1 MGILAVWGSTGTM
14 PYEEI
19 IAFIPIFIAAAMT
32 LGYDAIIGVAI
43 SIVPVGA
50 GFASTTANP
59 FTIGFAQTISE
70 RPMFSGESLTDYGGG
85 KSCIMKRWHG

>member
-1 MGILAVWGSTGTM
+1 MVILAVWGPTGTM

-43 SIVPVGA
+43 FIVPVGV
-50 GFASTTANP
+50 GFASATVDS
-59 FTIGFAQTISE
+59 FTIGVAQTISE
-70 RPMFSGESLTDYGGG
+70 RPMFSGVGYSL
-85 KSCIMKRWHG
+85 

>member
-1 MGILAVWGSTGTM
+1 MVILAVRGSTGIM

-32 LGYDAIIGVAI
+32 LGYDVIIGVAI
-43 SIVPVGA
+43 SIVPVGV
-50 GFASTTANP
+50 GFASATANP

-70 RPMFSGESLTDYGGG
+70 RPMFSGVGYRIFNGLWRG
-85 KSCIMKRWHG
+85 